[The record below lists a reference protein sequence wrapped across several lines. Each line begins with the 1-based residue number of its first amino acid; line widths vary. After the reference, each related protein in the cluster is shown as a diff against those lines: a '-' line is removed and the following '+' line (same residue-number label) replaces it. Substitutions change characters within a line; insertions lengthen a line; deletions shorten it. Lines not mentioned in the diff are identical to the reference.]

1 MGLYD
6 TITFYADGVPACA
19 AGHRIA
25 SLQSKDLECEMADY
39 AVYRDRLYRVGADGE
54 EAAALG
60 PDGTLI
66 LQRERRADPIAL
78 TADITAYAHCECCRP
93 VLFIEA
99 SGRAWG
105 DYVQERQPWCEWRLV
120 VVAGAIERRVGVR
133 LETREIVAE
142 TLRRDGIEVLEDA
155 DRLAR
160 LHFER
165 RGHADRPHG
174 W

>member
-6 TITFYADGVPACA
+6 TITFYADGVPTCA
-19 AGHRIA
+19 AGHQIA

-54 EAAALG
+54 EAATAG

-66 LQRERRADPIAL
+66 LHRRRRADPLAL
-78 TADITAYAHCECCRP
+78 TADITAYAHCERCRP
-93 VLFIEA
+93 VLYIEA

-105 DYVQERQPWCEWRLV
+105 DYVQERQPWCESRLV

-133 LETREIVAE
+133 LETRDSVAE
-142 TLRRDGIEVLEDA
+142 TLRREGIEVLDDA

-165 RGHADRPHG
+165 RDQADRRHR